1 MRLLLFLMFIAVP
14 LIELA
19 LLIKIGEVI
28 GILATVGLVIITAVI
43 GVSLLRMQGV
53 MALRKAQESLQA
65 GRPPIDSVVEGVCL
79 LVAGAFLLTP
89 GLLTDSV
96 GFLLLVPQVRSAI
109 ARWAFAKLQQSGG
122 VDIRTFGGGGGPRRP
137 PPGPGAGPGAAPAD
151 RQPPGP
157 VIEGE
162 FTETETGPEEPS
174 EEPAKD
180 KPRTGTGGSPWR
192 K

>member
-1 MRLLLFLMFIAVP
+1 MRLFLFLLFIAVP

-28 GILATVGLVIITAVI
+28 GVLATVALVIVTAVI

-53 MALRKAQESLQA
+53 IALRKAQESLQA
-65 GRPPIDSVVEGVCL
+65 GRPPIDSVIDGVCL
-79 LVAGAFLLTP
+79 LIAGAFLLTP

-96 GFLLLVPQVRSAI
+96 GFLLLVPQIRSAI
-109 ARWAFAKLQQSGG
+109 ARWVFAKLQQSGG
-122 VDIRTFGGGGGPRRP
+122 VDVRMFGGGGGPRRP
-137 PPGPGAGPGAAPAD
+137 PPGRGPKPGPRAGG

-162 FTETETGPEEPS
+162 FTETESEPEEPEKS
-174 EEPAKD
+174 E
-180 KPRTGTGGSPWR
+180 PRTGSDDSPWR

>member
-28 GILATVGLVIITAVI
+28 GVLATVGLVIVTAVI

-89 GLLTDSV
+89 GLLTDAV
-96 GFLLLVPQVRSAI
+96 GFLLLVPQIRSAI
-109 ARWAFAKLQQSGG
+109 ARWAFAKLQQSGQM
-122 VDIRTFGGGGGPRRP
+122 DIRTFGGPGGPRRP
-137 PPGPGAGPGAAPAD
+137 PPGPAPEPGAAPSG

-162 FTETETGPEEPS
+162 YTETESEPEEAGK
-174 EEPAKD
+174 E
-180 KPRTGTGGSPWR
+180 KPPTGSGESPWR